1 MSIQVAW
8 TSTEMSI
15 LVVLIAAA
23 TAADI
28 FTIDYPDRKG
38 ISGGYIFPCVA
49 AVVLGAVG
57 AGLVAGAGRLLA
69 ISVGGPGRR
78 WAPLWGIVN
87 GALAFL
93 AAWVGSAIAP
103 LGRGSVGSSL
113 VGAGGFAASY
123 TGSSLALVMLKRRL
137 VGGPDDYPRLDV
149 VTNALLLPLALGL
162 VVAYLRDGTN
172 ALVLAAAFLVA
183 LLIIVRT
190 SVNLKTAN
198 GELQRAYGDLDQQR
212 DELTAALGLN
222 REYGRVFSHDLR
234 GQLTAITGNAE
245 LAVRGLARPGASLQD
260 QARHLDRILH
270 NGRRMVRLIDSLGL
284 LSQTEQDSA
293 SLELTPLDAAAVVTQ
308 VTDDLRPAAEDR
320 GAALEL
326 RITCDD
332 CQIVTSEWMLREIVD
347 NLLSNAIKYTAEGGH
362 VWVRLDRSATGLR
375 LEVQDDG
382 VGISPEDQQK
392 IFTHFFR
399 SSASG
404 VQAMPGTG
412 LGLALTRGMVERLG
426 GDISFMSELGRGSQF
441 VVSLRSPAAPGQ

>member
-1 MSIQVAW
+1 M
-8 TSTEMSI
+8 
-15 LVVLIAAA
+15 LIAAA

-137 VGGPDDYPRLDV
+137 VGGPGDYPRLDV

-183 LLIIVRT
+183 LLVIVRT

-245 LAVRGLARPGASLQD
+245 LAVRGLARPGTSLQD

-284 LSQTEQDSA
+284 LSRTEQDSA

-320 GAALEL
+320 G
-326 RITCDD
+326 
-332 CQIVTSEWMLREIVD
+332 
-347 NLLSNAIKYTAEGGH
+347 TASICAS
-362 VWVRLDRSATGLR
+362 RARTASS
-375 LEVQDDG
+375 
-382 VGISPEDQQK
+382 SPVSGCCE
-392 IFTHFFR
+392 R
-399 SSASG
+399 SSTTCCPTPSNTPPREA
-404 VQAMPGTG
+404 TCG
-412 LGLALTRGMVERLG
+412 LGWIGRRLVCG
-426 GDISFMSELGRGSQF
+426 WKSRMTAWASVGRTSRKSSHTSS
-441 VVSLRSPAAPGQ
+441 VPAPAESKRCREQDWGWR